1 MHSIFGTNSEVYG
14 RVLNERLKCW
24 YEEVYAREEDRIVE
38 DYIELAYHIV
48 RKCWKLIVA
57 NLNET
62 MHTLKLWTAVSVK
75 VLNSSND
82 PSKCRESA
90 RLLSTLLK
98 NCGDSGQA

>member
-24 YEEVYAREEDRIVE
+24 YEEIYAREEDRIVE
-38 DYIELAYHIV
+38 DYIELAYHI
-48 RKCWKLIVA
+48 
-57 NLNET
+57 
-62 MHTLKLWTAVSVK
+62 